1 MNKLVLASVL
11 CAMGS
16 TAMANPI
23 VNMEDRRNLVQ
34 DNGLYGKAD
43 LNISGKSGNSEKSAY
58 DYSVELRHKQDNVHW
73 LAALAQSYGESSGV
87 KDTDSSFAH
96 VRYVNYVKTEYAYE
110 VFTQYQ
116 QDEFARLSSRVLLGA
131 GARFED
137 NTAKRKLAYGV
148 GLFGEWESIEE
159 KAGTTDAGDYDRVRA
174 NLYGSINMPIS
185 NSASW
190 VNTVYAQ
197 PDMEDFGNVRLT
209 NKTGI
214 KVDVTKAVKL
224 NFALSVSHISEPMQG
239 LESTDTTYKTGF
251 SYEF

>member
-1 MNKLVLASVL
+1 MKKIVLASIL
-11 CAMGS
+11 GAMGS

-43 LNISGKSGNSEKSAY
+43 LNISGKSGNSEKAAY

-73 LAALAQSYGESSGV
+73 LAAVAQSYGESSGV

-96 VRYVNYVKTEYAYE
+96 VRFVNYIKPQYAYE

-137 NTAKRKLAYGV
+137 NSSSRKLAYGL
-148 GLFGEWESIEE
+148 GAFGEWESIEE
-159 KAGTTDAGDYDRVRA
+159 KAGTTDGGDYDRVRG

-185 NSASW
+185 KSASW
-190 VNTVYAQ
+190 VNTVYVQ
-197 PDMEDFGNVRLT
+197 PDLSDFGNVRLT